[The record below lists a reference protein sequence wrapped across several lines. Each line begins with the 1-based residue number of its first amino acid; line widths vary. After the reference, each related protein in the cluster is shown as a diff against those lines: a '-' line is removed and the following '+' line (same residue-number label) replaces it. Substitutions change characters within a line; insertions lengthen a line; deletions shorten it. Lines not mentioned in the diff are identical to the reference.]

1 MGKCYWNSS
10 ADRLAQHRV
19 ATDPQ
24 FVKKKK
30 KNKTNKNPPK
40 PNAQFFQE
48 QFLEVGFQSPK
59 VFTG

>member
-1 MGKCYWNSS
+1 MGKCYWKSS

-30 KNKTNKNPPK
+30 KKKNKRNIFDL
-40 PNAQFFQE
+40 Q
-48 QFLEVGFQSPK
+48 
-59 VFTG
+59 

>member
-1 MGKCYWNSS
+1 MGKCYWKSS

-30 KNKTNKNPPK
+30 KNKRNIFDL
-40 PNAQFFQE
+40 Q
-48 QFLEVGFQSPK
+48 
-59 VFTG
+59 